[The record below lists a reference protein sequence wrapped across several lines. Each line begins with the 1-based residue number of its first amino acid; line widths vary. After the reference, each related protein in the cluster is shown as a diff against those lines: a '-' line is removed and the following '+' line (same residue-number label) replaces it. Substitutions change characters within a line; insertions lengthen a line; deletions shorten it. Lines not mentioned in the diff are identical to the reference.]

1 MLEAN
6 YKIGEDGSKLSGGQR
21 QRVGIARAIYKNA
34 DLYIFDEATSGIDSN
49 TETNLIKDIKLKY
62 SDKIL
67 IFISHNKNVI
77 DLCDETF
84 ELKNK
89 KLERK

>member
-1 MLEAN
+1 MD
-6 YKIGEDGSKLSGGQR
+6 YKYS
-21 QRVGIARAIYKNA
+21 
-34 DLYIFDEATSGIDSN
+34 
-49 TETNLIKDIKLKY
+49 NLIKDIKLKY